1 MTAFKSKRA
10 SSDLSGYAQGL
21 VIALLASFLVLVAP
35 FGADKALAADPSR
48 IIFNNGTCE
57 LTAAGYLGG
66 GSQFN
71 PFIISDA
78 DSLWEMADCD
88 TAVDGSGSAVALFYI
103 SNNIDVSQAAYAPTS
118 SPIGYSTSGDISFS
132 AVLNGDNH
140 MISNIAMSSTS
151 YGVGLFAYLH
161 SATISNLVISGSFV
175 TTTWRANATTHSAGA
190 LAMYSNGDI
199 YLSSVSNQADVTG
212 FRKVGGLLGWSD
224 GSVHLESSKNSGTI
238 SASREVGGLVGYAAS
253 DANITSSY
261 NTGSVSADINAG
273 GLVGYANAN
282 ANITSSYNTGSVSA
296 YYYAGGLVGRASNN
310 ASNNANIYSSYNT
323 GKVTSADLYA
333 GGLVGGF
340 SYNANI
346 TSSYNTGSVSAGNEY
361 AGGLVGF
368 AGINSNITS
377 SYNTGSVSAREHAG
391 GLLGYANANANIYS
405 SYNTG
410 SVSAVVFNYAG
421 GLVGQVSNNANIISS
436 YNTGKVSADS
446 YYAGGLVGQ
455 GHVVLI
461 EASYNTGTV
470 TAKDGRAGGLVNNSS
485 RDSGITLS
493 YNTGQVS
500 GVLDVG
506 GLIGEGL
513 GTIYASFNSGAISG
527 SATSTDI
534 GGLIG
539 DAGATTISNAYNT
552 GAITTG
558 GVDIGGLIGEGGS
571 IFIENSYNTG
581 VMSITGDYSGLVG
594 PGDAFTATSVY
605 TDQVA
610 SASSATSYSATALTD
625 MKELTLYSGWDF
637 DTIWG
642 FGSCSDNNGLPML
655 RQLAQVGTY
664 FGYSCGV
671 DAAPAGNPVAS
682 NPAVY
687 EGPTSYKLNTEMV
700 PRGTS
705 VVLTGN
711 NMDLVTA
718 ARAGAVALEIQ
729 EQTAT
734 SLKLFVG
741 QRVALGPA
749 TLYLTAIN
757 GTVYRLNAFTVIE
770 GDASASYITD
780 ASASY
785 ITDAS
790 ASYITDASASPT
802 TKKVNA
808 GSFKGYVALY
818 ALGYEGKRLSAKVG
832 KDWVIVPSIP
842 SQTNNL
848 YRYVEF
854 TGAGVNVAVRIYID
868 RVLVRTVYL
877 TTK

>member
-1 MTAFKSKRA
+1 MTAIKSKRR

-35 FGADKALAADPSR
+35 FGADKALAADPSK

-71 PFIISDA
+71 PFIISDS

-88 TAVDGSGSAVALFYI
+88 TAVDGSGSAVALFHI
-103 SNNIDVSQAAYAPTS
+103 SNDIDVSQAAYAPTA

-132 AVLNGDNH
+132 AVLNGNNH
-140 MISNIAMSSTS
+140 MISNISMSSTS

-161 SATISNLVISGSFV
+161 STTISNLVISGSFV
-175 TTTWRANATTHSAGA
+175 TTTGVADGRTHSAGA

-212 FRKVGGLLGWSD
+212 VGKVGGLLGWSD
-224 GSVHLESSKNSGTI
+224 GTVHLVGSRNSGTI
-238 SASREVGGLVGYAAS
+238 SASDYAGGLVGYAAS

-261 NTGSVSADINAG
+261 NTGTVSTDYYAG
-273 GLVGYANAN
+273 GLVGFTSTANITSSYNTGSVSADYDAGGLVGFAYNN
-282 ANITSSYNTGSVSA
+282 ANITSSYNTGSVS
-296 YYYAGGLVGRASNN
+296 GDDD
-310 ASNNANIYSSYNT
+310 I
-323 GKVTSADLYA
+323 
-333 GGLVGGF
+333 
-340 SYNANI
+340 
-346 TSSYNTGSVSAGNEY
+346 
-361 AGGLVGF
+361 
-368 AGINSNITS
+368 
-377 SYNTGSVSAREHAG
+377 
-391 GLLGYANANANIYS
+391 
-405 SYNTG
+405 
-410 SVSAVVFNYAG
+410 
-421 GLVGQVSNNANIISS
+421 
-436 YNTGKVSADS
+436 
-446 YYAGGLVGQ
+446 
-455 GHVVLI
+455 
-461 EASYNTGTV
+461 
-470 TAKDGRAGGLVNNSS
+470 
-485 RDSGITLS
+485 
-493 YNTGQVS
+493 
-500 GVLDVG
+500 G
-506 GLIGEGL
+506 GLIGL
-513 GTIYASFNSGAISG
+513 GKGIIYASFNSGAISG

-552 GAITTG
+552 GAITAAGT
-558 GVDIGGLIGEGGS
+558 DIGGLIGEGDDGD

-594 PGDAFTATSVY
+594 PGYGFTATSVY

-610 SASSATSYSATALTD
+610 SASGLTSYSATALTD

-664 FGYSCGV
+664 FGFSCGL

-687 EGPTSYKLNTEMV
+687 EGPTSYQLNTEMV

-718 ARAGAVALEIQ
+718 ARAGAVALSIQ

-741 QRVALGPA
+741 QRVALGSA

-770 GDASASYITD
+770 GDASASAITD
-780 ASASY
+780 ASASKN
-785 ITDAS
+785 TQ
-790 ASYITDASASPT
+790 
-802 TKKVNA
+802 KVNA

-818 ALGYEGKRLSAKVG
+818 ALGYEGQRLSAKVG

-842 SQTNNL
+842 RQTSNL

-854 TGAGVNVAVRIYID
+854 TGAGVNVSVRIYID